1 MSIPVVR
8 TFSSFTFGDT
18 EFTAYAVELRN
29 PFISK
34 REIDVNGVYV
44 NDKLKI
50 IGVDGRGGVIVEEPD
65 GHIGNLWG

>member
-1 MSIPVVR
+1 MRVIVD
-8 TFSSFTFGDT
+8 TFSSFTFDDI

-34 REIDVNGVYV
+34 REIDVSGVYI

-50 IGVDGRGGVIVEEPD
+50 IGVDGRGGVIVEELD
-65 GHIGNLWG
+65 GNLL

>member
-1 MSIPVVR
+1 MRIIVN

-18 EFTAYAVELRN
+18 EFNAYAVELRN
-29 PFISK
+29 PFVSK
-34 REIDVNGVYV
+34 REVDVSGMYI

-65 GHIGNLWG
+65 GNLL

>member
-1 MSIPVVR
+1 MRVIVD

-34 REIDVNGVYV
+34 REVDVNGVYV

-50 IGVDGRGGVIVEEPD
+50 IGRAGRSGGVVVEEPN
-65 GHIGNLWG
+65 GHR

>member
-1 MSIPVVR
+1 MRVIVD
-8 TFSSFTFGDT
+8 TFSSFTFGDI

-29 PFISK
+29 SFISK

-50 IGVDGRGGVIVEEPD
+50 IGRAGRSGVVVEEPN
-65 GHIGNLWG
+65 GHRGNL

>member
-1 MSIPVVR
+1 MRVIVK

-34 REIDVNGVYV
+34 REIGVSGVYV

-65 GHIGNLWG
+65 GHKGNL

>member
-1 MSIPVVR
+1 MRVIVD
-8 TFSSFTFGDT
+8 TFSFFTFGDI

-29 PFISK
+29 SFISK

-50 IGVDGRGGVIVEEPD
+50 IGVDGRGGVIVEELD
-65 GHIGNLWG
+65 GNLL

>member
-1 MSIPVVR
+1 MRVIVD

-18 EFTAYAVELRN
+18 EFNAYAVELRN

-34 REIDVNGVYV
+34 REIDVSGMYI

-50 IGVDGRGGVIVEEPD
+50 IGRAGRSGGVVVEEPN
-65 GHIGNLWG
+65 GHR

>member
-1 MSIPVVR
+1 MRVIVD
-8 TFSSFTFGDT
+8 TFSSFTFGDI

-34 REIDVNGVYV
+34 REIDVSGVYI

-50 IGVDGRGGVIVEEPD
+50 IGVDGRGGAIVEEPD
-65 GHIGNLWG
+65 EHRGNL

>member
-1 MSIPVVR
+1 MRVIVD
-8 TFSSFTFGDT
+8 TFSSFTFGDV

-34 REIDVNGVYV
+34 REIDVSGVYI

-50 IGVDGRGGVIVEEPD
+50 IGVDGRGGVIVEELD
-65 GHIGNLWG
+65 GNLL

>member
-1 MSIPVVR
+1 MEVVVS

-18 EFTAYAVELRN
+18 EFTAYVVELGN

-34 REIDVNGVYV
+34 REIDVSGVYI

-50 IGVDGRGGVIVEEPD
+50 IGVAGRSGIIVEEPD
-65 GHIGNLWG
+65 GNLL